1 MLDSLL
7 QSDKE
12 LFLYLNGLGNTS
24 WDGFWMGLSDKWTS
38 IPIYLVLLFLSYKA
52 LGLKRTILLLAT
64 VGILITVTDQLS
76 NFFKYGVRRLRPCF
90 EADLQ
95 EQMRLV
101 KGYCGGKFGFY
112 SAHASN
118 TMAVAVFFISLLGS
132 RFRFLWPLLVL
143 WSLAIAYSRVY
154 IGVHY
159 PLDILGGA
167 LAGLF
172 IGWLFS
178 RLYSLAVNKFNL

>member
-38 IPIYLVLLFLSYKA
+38 IPLYLVLLFLSYRA
-52 LGLKRTILLLAT
+52 LGLKRTLLLLAA
-64 VGILITVTDQLS
+64 VGVLITVTDQLS

-132 RFRFLWPLLVL
+132 RYRFLWPLLAL

-159 PLDILGGA
+159 PLDILGGV

>member
-12 LFLYLNGLGNTS
+12 LFLFLNGLGKTG
-24 WDGFWMGLSDKWTS
+24 WDGFWMGLSDKWMAL
-38 IPIYLVLLFLSYKA
+38 PLYLLLFILSYKS
-52 LGLKRTILLLAT
+52 LGPKKLLLLLVA
-64 VGILITVTDQLS
+64 VALLITVSDQLS
-76 NFFKYGVRRLRPCF
+76 NFFKYGIQRPRPCF
-90 EADLQ
+90 EAGIQ
-95 EQMRLV
+95 EQIRLV

-132 RFRFLWPLLVL
+132 RYRFLAPVLLLWAVL
-143 WSLAIAYSRVY
+143 VAYSRIY

-159 PLDILGGA
+159 PLDVLGGA
-167 LAGLF
+167 MAGFLL
-172 IGWLFS
+172 GWLFA
-178 RLYSLAVNKFNL
+178 RLYSLALNKFKI